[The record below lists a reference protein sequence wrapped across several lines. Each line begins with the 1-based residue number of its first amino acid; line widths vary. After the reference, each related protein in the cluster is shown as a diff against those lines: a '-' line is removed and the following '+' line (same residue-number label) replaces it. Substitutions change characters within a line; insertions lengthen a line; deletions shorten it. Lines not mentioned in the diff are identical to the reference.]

1 VCHPINLEW
10 GQEIMYSYIHF
21 REYIFIEEDSK
32 AVALMFCT
40 HKVPGVQWRYPT
52 VWLLDRTPL
61 FLP

>member
-1 VCHPINLEW
+1 
-10 GQEIMYSYIHF
+10 MYSYIHF